1 MFGWF
6 KKRKPPAL
14 ELLDVIAIAEEATRG
29 MPMRAH
35 VRGRAL
41 PQLLELFEARMS
53 EHEAHAHA
61 SFSPEQRAEMRQLF
75 TEEVTGAAPKPGDP
89 APHAPDTGHQG
100 HIEGI
105 VAAAFDTEFDGTPA
119 RALAV
124 AEGARRDVQLY
135 LAREELAE
143 PALVAAGERAIAEHM
158 AAVLR

>member
-6 KKRKPPAL
+6 KKRKQAEVP
-14 ELLDVIAIAEEATRG
+14 LLDVVAIAQEATRG

-41 PQLLELFEARMS
+41 PQLLELLEKRIAAHEA
-53 EHEAHAHA
+53 EAHAP
-61 SFSPEQRAEMRQLF
+61 FTPEQRAEMREIF
-75 TEEVTGAAPKPGDP
+75 TEEVTGAAPKAGGP
-89 APHAPDTGHQG
+89 APHAPDAGHQG

-124 AEGARRDVQLY
+124 ADAARADVQLY

>member
-6 KKRKPPAL
+6 KKRKQAEL
-14 ELLDVIAIAEEATRG
+14 ALLDVTAIAEEATRG
-29 MPMRAH
+29 MPMSAH
-35 VRGRAL
+35 VRNRAL
-41 PQLLELFEARMS
+41 PQLLEVLEQQIA
-53 EHEAHAHA
+53 EHEAHAHMP
-61 SFSPEQRAEMRQLF
+61 FTDGQRAEMRELF
-75 TEEVTGAAPKPGDP
+75 AEEVTGAAPKKGAP
-89 APHAPDTGHQG
+89 APHAPDAGHQG

-105 VAAAFDTEFDGTPA
+105 VAVAFDTEFDGTPA

-124 AEGARRDVQLY
+124 AEQARRDVQLY